1 VTPESTGLEAFRAEV
16 REFLAEHAPRGKAR
30 AGVRSPET
38 EEELADLREWN
49 AKLFEAGYAGADWPE
64 RYGGKPE
71 HDVLRDVVVSEEIA
85 RAGAP
90 PVPGGSTLAAQALL
104 GFGSEEQRAR
114 YLPGIRSGQDLWC
127 QLFSEPGAGSDLASL
142 RTKAVRQGDRYVVSG
157 QKVWTTN
164 GQWADFGYLL
174 ARTDPDVPKHKG
186 ITAFALDMRL
196 PGISVRPLR
205 EITGTSDFN
214 EVFFDE
220 VGVPADA
227 VIGQPGQGWQI
238 ANVSLAHERSGV
250 GASVVTVER
259 NWSRL
264 AELAERLGRAGD
276 ADVRDRLAAFY
287 AEIQA
292 LSTHTKL
299 SLRRWRDKA
308 EQTIDAP
315 VAKLAFSELNLRLA
329 EYALSL
335 QGPEGVL
342 TEGDGSEM
350 DDGLW
355 QDSYLYARAYTIA
368 GGSSEIMRNV
378 IAERGLGLP
387 REQVGR

>member
-1 VTPESTGLEAFRAEV
+1 VSSYADIDSFRVAV
-16 REFLAEHAPRGKAR
+16 REFLAQHAPRVKVR
-30 AGVRSPET
+30 PGVRSPET
-38 EEELADLREWN
+38 EEELAVLRAWT
-49 AKLFEAGYAGADWPE
+49 AKLFEAGYVGADWPE
-64 RYGGKPE
+64 SYGGNPD
-71 HDVLRDVVVSEEIA
+71 HDVLRDVVVAEEIA
-85 RAGAP
+85 TAGTLE
-90 PVPGGSTLAAQALL
+90 VPGGSTLAAQALL
-104 GFGSEEQRAR
+104 GFGTEEQRQK
-114 YLPGIRSGQDLWC
+114 YLPRIRSGQDLWC

-142 RTKAVRQGDRYVVSG
+142 RTKAVLEGDHYVVTG

-164 GQWADFGYLL
+164 GQWADLGYLL

-196 PGISVRPLR
+196 PGVTVRPLR

-220 VGVPADA
+220 VRVPVDA
-227 VIGQPGQGWQI
+227 VIGKPGQGWVI
-238 ANVSLAHERSGV
+238 ANTSLAHERSGV
-250 GASVVTVER
+250 GASVVTLER
-259 NWSRL
+259 GWEQLVAL
-264 AELAERLGRAGD
+264 AGRIDRLGD
-276 ADVRDRLAAFY
+276 AEVRDRLAAFA
-287 AEIQA
+287 AEIRA
-292 LSTHTKL
+292 LSVHTKL
-299 SLRRWRDKA
+299 SLQRWRDHD
-308 EQTIDAP
+308 ERVTDAP

-342 TEGDGSEM
+342 AEGDPDAVDEGR
-350 DDGLW
+350 W
-355 QDSYLYARAYTIA
+355 QDAYLYARAYTIA